1 MRKQPIEKAKDILGV
16 IVIFAVLYLF
26 YRSMWVLILLLPCVM
41 VFRRERR
48 KEKEHIRKSI
58 LNAQFKD
65 MLESLSASLRVGY
78 SMENALKECVS
89 EMAMTHGE
97 DSPICEELNLML
109 NQISIGMS
117 AENIFREFALRSS
130 VEDIDTF
137 ASVFSI
143 AKRTGGD
150 MVAIIR
156 KTSDNIAGKIDTRS
170 EIAVLISSKRLEQ
183 NIMTMIPIGIIL
195 YIDLTS
201 GGLLDPLYGNLTGV
215 VIMSICLAVYGA
227 AVLLGRKLVRIEV

>member
-1 MRKQPIEKAKDILGV
+1 MKHSSDHIKDILGTA
-16 IVIFAVLYLF
+16 VIFAVLYLF
-26 YRSMWVLILLLPCVM
+26 YRSMWVITLLLPCVM

-48 KEKEHIRKSI
+48 KEREYSRKAV
-58 LNAQFKD
+58 LNAQFRD
-65 MLESLSASLRVGY
+65 MLESLAASLRVGY
-78 SMENALKECVS
+78 SMENALKECVR
-89 EMAMTHGE
+89 EMSMTHGE
-97 DSPICEELNLML
+97 DSPICEELHLMV
-109 NQISIGMS
+109 NQIGIGMS
-117 AENIFREFALRSS
+117 AEAIFREFAMRSA

-150 MVAIIR
+150 MVTII
-156 KTSDNIAGKIDTRS
+156 KETSDSIAGKLDTRS

-201 GGLLDPLYGNLTGV
+201 GGLLDPLYGNLTGIL
-215 VIMSICLAVYGA
+215 IMSVCLCIYGA
-227 AVLLGRKLVRIEV
+227 AVMLGRKLIRIEV

>member
-1 MRKQPIEKAKDILGV
+1 MKHSSDHIKDILGTA
-16 IVIFAVLYLF
+16 IIFTVLYLF
-26 YRSMWVLILLLPCVM
+26 YRSMWVITLLLPCVM

-48 KEKEHIRKSI
+48 KEREYSRKAV
-58 LNAQFKD
+58 LNAQFRD
-65 MLESLSASLRVGY
+65 MLESLAASLRVGY
-78 SMENALKECVS
+78 SMENALKECVR
-89 EMAMTHGE
+89 EMSMTHGE
-97 DSPICEELNLML
+97 DSPICEELNLMV
-109 NQISIGMS
+109 NQIGIGMS
-117 AENIFREFALRSS
+117 AEAIFREFAMRSA

-150 MVAIIR
+150 MVAII
-156 KTSDNIAGKIDTRS
+156 KETSDSIAGKLDTRS

-201 GGLLDPLYGNLTGV
+201 GGMLDPLYGNLTGIL
-215 VIMSICLAVYGA
+215 IMSICLCIYGA
-227 AVLLGRKLVRIEV
+227 AVMLGRKLIRIEV

>member
-1 MRKQPIEKAKDILGV
+1 MRKETLEKAKDILGV

-26 YRSMWVLILLLPCVM
+26 YRSMWVLTLLLPCVM
-41 VFRRERR
+41 VFRKERR
-48 KEKEHIRKSI
+48 KEKEHQRKAV

-78 SMENALKECVS
+78 SMENALKECAS
-89 EMAMTHGE
+89 EMAVTHGE

-117 AENIFREFALRSS
+117 VEHIFREFAMRSS

-156 KTSDNIAGKIDTRS
+156 KTSDSIAGKIDTRS

-201 GGLLDPLYGNLTGV
+201 GGLLDPLYGNFTGV

-227 AVLLGRKLVRIEV
+227 AVLLGRKLIRIEV